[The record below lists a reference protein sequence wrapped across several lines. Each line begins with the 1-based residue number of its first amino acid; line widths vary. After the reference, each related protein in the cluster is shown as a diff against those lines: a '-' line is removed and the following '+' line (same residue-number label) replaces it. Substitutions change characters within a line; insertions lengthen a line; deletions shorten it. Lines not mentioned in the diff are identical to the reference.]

1 MLVTGPSPRWTRFR
15 TFGLTGA
22 SPAGGFPPFDLRRS
36 PLNCYHPG
44 RFVQLDLPFL
54 RTLLGGG
61 SGDAPPPAGPPGRP
75 ERRDLPAEPAVHVP
89 AVDFVRVRRAR
100 RYVLR
105 VRPDGSVRVTV
116 PRGGSRAEAVRFL
129 ERHAAWVQ
137 RERSRLRAAH
147 GTPEWTDGSTL
158 LLRGEHVTIRVEDA
172 GASRSARCG
181 DRSVRIPPSAHDL
194 RPFIEADLRALAR
207 AEIAPRLQQLAALHA
222 LTVNGIA
229 IRNQRS
235 RWGSCSASGRI
246 ALNFRLVQM
255 PRAVSDYIL
264 LHELMHLQE
273 QNHSRRFWRLVERV
287 CPGFRAAERWLKTE
301 GKALF

>member
-1 MLVTGPSPRWTRFR
+1 
-15 TFGLTGA
+15 
-22 SPAGGFPPFDLRRS
+22 
-36 PLNCYHPG
+36 
-44 RFVQLDLPFL
+44 VQLDLPFL
-54 RTLLGGG
+54 RTIPGGG
-61 SGDAPPPAGPPGRP
+61 SRDAPLPGGPPGRQ
-75 ERRDLPAEPAVHVP
+75 ERRDSPAEPEVHVP
-89 AVDFVRVRRAR
+89 AVDFVRMRRAR

-105 VRPDGSVRVTV
+105 VRPDGSLRVTV

-147 GTPEWTDGSTL
+147 GTHEWTHESTL
-158 LLRGEHVTIRVEDA
+158 LLRGERVTIRVEHA

-181 DRSVRIPPSAHDL
+181 DRSVRIPAGAQDL

-207 AEIAPRLQQLAALHA
+207 EEIAPRLRELAELHA

-229 IRNQRS
+229 IRNQKS

-255 PRAVSDYIL
+255 PRVVSDYIL
-264 LHELMHLQE
+264 LHELMHLEE

-301 GKALF
+301 GKTLF